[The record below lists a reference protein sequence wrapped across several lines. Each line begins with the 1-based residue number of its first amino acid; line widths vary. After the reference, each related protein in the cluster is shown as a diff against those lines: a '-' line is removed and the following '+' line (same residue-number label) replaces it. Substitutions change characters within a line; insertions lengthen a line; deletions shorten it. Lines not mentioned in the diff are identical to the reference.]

1 VQSGSELG
9 ELLLSLRYLP
19 TAGRLTVTVLKAR
32 HLRATDVTGQ
42 TGILL
47 ENVINS
53 RQIVHSTPIGVANY
67 NNEKMLHPL
76 CGLCLRKPCQTASV
90 QSVVRES

>member
-1 VQSGSELG
+1 MVLVSVIARAVCGCVQGGSEYG

-42 TGILL
+42 TGLQRPAT
-47 ENVINS
+47 NKYS
-53 RQIVHSTPIGVANY
+53 
-67 NNEKMLHPL
+67 K
-76 CGLCLRKPCQTASV
+76 
-90 QSVVRES
+90 